1 MNRLHMHRILAISTF
16 LIVGTQAL
24 AYQAVEFVLDEPD
37 YDRWVYP
44 FNGSPGERPVASTFS
59 AYGSEYDYFDDRDGQ
74 VLLGFHTDGL
84 VQTGFGA
91 SSYRILSATM
101 TIMIE
106 SDDIVHDDSIDS
118 WETHLEDGD
127 GDGDAGRP
135 VVVSGVG
142 FRNGWDGWSYG
153 ESGPF
158 GDLAI
163 GGRNVYPVDFDSTGA
178 ARDISNNLT
187 QEFDPSVFGVGQA
200 VDVPSGEIMPT
211 LTTLTFTLAVDDPDV
226 QCYLRSA
233 VDDGLVSLLV
243 SSLHAAG
250 EQGQGGAAYP
260 DWIMKDNALV
270 FVGLADAAGLEM
282 TVEVVE
288 PSGIEGDVDGDGL
301 VGVTDLLDVIS
312 DWGRCPCCPTD
323 LNDDGFVDVNEL
335 LNVISNWGG

>member
-1 MNRLHMHRILAISTF
+1 MHVSLSALFS
-16 LIVGTQAL
+16 LLVVSQAL
-24 AYQAVEFVLDEPD
+24 ASTVITVDIDEPD
-37 YDRWVYP
+37 HDRWMYP
-44 FNGSPGERPVASTFS
+44 FNGSPGDRAVAPTFS

-84 VQTGFGA
+84 VQTGLGA

-106 SDDIVHDDSIDS
+106 SDDIVHDGSFDS
-118 WETHLEDGD
+118 WETHLSDGL

-135 VVVSGVG
+135 VIVSGAG

-163 GGRNVYPVDFDSTGA
+163 GGRNVYPIDFDSTGSP
-178 ARDISNNLT
+178 RDISNNLT

-200 VDVPSGEIMPT
+200 ADVSSGEIMPS
-211 LTTLTFTLAVDDPDV
+211 LTTLTFELAVTDPDI
-226 QCYLRSA
+226 QCYLRSSI
-233 VDDGLVSLLV
+233 DDGLVSLLV
-243 SSLHAAG
+243 SSLHSAG
-250 EQGQGGAAYP
+250 EQGQGDAVYP
-260 DWIMKDNALV
+260 DWIMKDNSLV
-270 FVGLADAAGLEM
+270 FVGLADAAGLQM

-288 PSGIEGDVDGDGL
+288 PSGVAGDVDGDGE

-323 LNDDGFVDVNEL
+323 LNGDGAVDVNEL